1 MTVAYSNWNNV
12 KPVLTFEQSST
23 VTVLIHQN
31 KSVKTDLCITDSLQ
45 KESTATQHTQ
55 EIHYS
60 HAHLGR
66 CTICFACLFFFYPC
80 HTLCSSFFYLKIE
93 SWLLVFQFPGSSP
106 KYNLDRHGSGSETF
120 PGNLPTGNSV
130 IPVCLQPLKIAQ
142 RYLCL

>member
-66 CTICFACLFFFYPC
+66 CTICFACLFFFI
-80 HTLCSSFFYLKIE
+80 HVTLFVALFFTLK
-93 SWLLVFQFPGSSP
+93 LNPG
-106 KYNLDRHGSGSETF
+106 Y
-120 PGNLPTGNSV
+120 
-130 IPVCLQPLKIAQ
+130 
-142 RYLCL
+142 

>member
-12 KPVLTFEQSST
+12 KPILTFEQSST

-31 KSVKTDLCITDSLQ
+31 NSVKTDLCITDSLQ

-60 HAHLGR
+60 HAHLSR
-66 CTICFACLFFFYPC
+66 CTICFACLFLYPC
-80 HTLCSSFFYLKIE
+80 HTLCGCFFYLKIE
-93 SWLLVFQFPGSSP
+93 SWLLVFQLPGSSP
-106 KYNLDRHGSGSETF
+106 RYNLDRHGSGSETF